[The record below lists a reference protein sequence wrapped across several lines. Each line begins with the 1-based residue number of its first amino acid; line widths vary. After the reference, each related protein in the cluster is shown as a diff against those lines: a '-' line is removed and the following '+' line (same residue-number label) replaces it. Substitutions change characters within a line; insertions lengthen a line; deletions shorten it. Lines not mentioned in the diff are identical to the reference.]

1 MDVKDKASDITH
13 TAISRVR
20 QARLE
25 NAQEHND
32 HLRAKN
38 DLLEDELKRTR
49 SERERLADALG
60 RVRSDAAKP
69 RSGRVRRAV
78 ALGVAVAGAYV
89 MGAKAGRERFE
100 QIKDWWQRT
109 SSKGMRAKDDVV
121 EEALS

>member
-49 SERERLADALG
+49 SERERLAD
-60 RVRSDAAKP
+60 RY
-69 RSGRVRRAV
+69 V
-78 ALGVAVAGAYV
+78 ALGLGQDVGAFV
-89 MGAKAGRERFE
+89 SWVQAHRDPADPG
-100 QIKDWWQRT
+100 
-109 SSKGMRAKDDVV
+109 S
-121 EEALS
+121 

>member
-49 SERERLADALG
+49 S
-60 RVRSDAAKP
+60 
-69 RSGRVRRAV
+69 
-78 ALGVAVAGAYV
+78 
-89 MGAKAGRERFE
+89 
-100 QIKDWWQRT
+100 
-109 SSKGMRAKDDVV
+109 
-121 EEALS
+121 